1 MQSRRGDCVLLGSHS
16 PSPPGLL
23 FPRPRREKGQA
34 HPPQV
39 PWAHRAY
46 QVRGRVG
53 PMNPQTLALQ
63 VAVKK
68 PRSFQFRDSSQQ
80 GHLSLKIRQAE
91 ARSSPAAAPKPQWE
105 CGAKTTVPGTGG
117 RRAPTPSGLPCSL
130 SLRPARLFP
139 VPCSLQKAAYPPHLS
154 PCISNP
160 RPREGVKTHTSLKT
174 YTRFL

>member
-1 MQSRRGDCVLLGSHS
+1 MLEPGILAEQPGGLCPSGVTLAKPTRPTISTS
-16 PSPPGLL
+16 PQREGAGPPSS
-23 FPRPRREKGQA
+23 
-34 HPPQV
+34 V

-80 GHLSLKIRQAE
+80 GHLSLRVRQAE

-105 CGAKTTVPGTGG
+105 CGAKTTVPGTGE
-117 RRAPTPSGLPCSL
+117 RRAPTPAGLPCSL

-139 VPCSLQKAAYPPHLS
+139 APCSLQKAAYPTPPPQPLH
-154 PCISNP
+154 
-160 RPREGVKTHTSLKT
+160 
-174 YTRFL
+174 

>member
-1 MQSRRGDCVLLGSHS
+1 MHSRRGDCVLLGSHS

-23 FPRPRREKGQA
+23 FPHPRREKGQA

-53 PMNPQTLALQ
+53 PMKPQTLALQ

-68 PRSFQFRDSSQQ
+68 PMSFQFRDSSQQ
-80 GHLSLKIRQAE
+80 GHLSLKVRQAE

-105 CGAKTTVPGTGG
+105 CGSKTTVPGRAGEG
-117 RRAPTPSGLPCSL
+117 RLPLQAFPPPFPSTQPVCSL
-130 SLRPARLFP
+130 FPAEGSL
-139 VPCSLQKAAYPPHLS
+139 PPHLS